1 MDRRLLL
8 MCCVWVGLGISV
20 PSFVLAQTQARTVWG
35 HPDLQGEWANN
46 TATPM
51 ERPASFEGKDALT
64 DEELATLQ
72 QATASAAQ

>member
-1 MDRRLLL
+1 MDRRLFL

-35 HPDLQGEWANN
+35 HPDLQGVWANN

-51 ERPASFEGKDALT
+51 ER
-64 DEELATLQ
+64 
-72 QATASAAQ
+72 